1 MSFLRQAANVA
12 RRSYATVAEASGVK
26 VAGIDSGVLPA
37 ATTSIT
43 VVVKAGAR
51 YETQPGVAHVL
62 KSFAFKSTASGSALK
77 TARETELYGG
87 VLSAAL
93 GREHLFLTAEFLRGD
108 ENHFLNVLASVLSS
122 THFYPHEYSE
132 LVLPTIQTESLSALT
147 SNTTLAMDTAHSIA
161 FRRGLGNSLYA
172 SPHSPVSAAEV
183 KSYAQQ
189 AFAKSN
195 IAVLGA
201 GISTDAL
208 AKAVQGAFGSGTG
221 GSSLQG
227 GSSQYYGGEAR
238 IPSHSQPTM
247 IIAYGS
253 TGSASP
259 DLKVLPHLLG
269 GESAVKWSAGSSPL
283 SQAAAKVHGASAK
296 AFLLPYSD
304 ASLFGVVV
312 TAPTSEGV
320 ASVAKEVAGLMKA
333 KPKDEEVKRAIAK
346 AKFTDASL
354 LERHES
360 LIATAGAAIFSGD
373 IPKPDASFASL
384 SKVSASSLEKASS
397 TLFKSKP
404 TVIAVG
410 DLSKLPYADE
420 LGL

>member
-1 MSFLRQAANVA
+1 
-12 RRSYATVAEASGVK
+12 
-26 VAGIDSGVLPA
+26 
-37 ATTSIT
+37 
-43 VVVKAGAR
+43 
-51 YETQPGVAHVL
+51 
-62 KSFAFKSTASGSALK
+62 
-77 TARETELYGG
+77 
-87 VLSAAL
+87 
-93 GREHLFLTAEFLRGD
+93 
-108 ENHFLNVLASVLSS
+108 
-122 THFYPHEYSE
+122 
-132 LVLPTIQTESLSALT
+132 
-147 SNTTLAMDTAHSIA
+147 MDTAHSIA

-247 IIAYGS
+247 VIAYGS
-253 TGSASP
+253 AGSASP

-283 SQAAAKVHGASAK
+283 SQAAAKVNGASAK

-384 SKVSASSLEKASS
+384 SKVSASSLEKVSRGMEGANVGICHSVQIQTYRHCRWRLVKAALCVS
-397 TLFKSKP
+397 HLCILIHRSRTNLQGRARFVMMHVFESDQRLHGRYLLFFNHHHDS
-404 TVIAVG
+404 
-410 DLSKLPYADE
+410 LLYYAFE
-420 LGL
+420 QLRL